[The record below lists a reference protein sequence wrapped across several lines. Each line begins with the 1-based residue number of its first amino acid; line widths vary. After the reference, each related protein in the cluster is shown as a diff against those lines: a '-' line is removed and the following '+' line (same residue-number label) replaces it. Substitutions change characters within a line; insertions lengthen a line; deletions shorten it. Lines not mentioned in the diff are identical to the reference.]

1 MYKRVSNQVDDEIC
15 GFTSE
20 KVKTSNNVPH
30 VNLAGWFTVCSCLKS
45 ARLRASAGIVPYTKS
60 DSNHE
65 TPTHPT
71 MTGSSSSRSLHGP
84 NPQTTHR
91 TAAVTECATDRGTQ
105 PPSSTMG
112 STFDLTTT
120 SRRPWVRQA
129 KRAQGTTKAAASE
142 AAMASAAKARHVNP
156 LEMT

>member
-1 MYKRVSNQVDDEIC
+1 MLRNFRWIINALVQTAVHCCTVMYKRVSNQVDDEIC

-71 MTGSSSSRSLHGP
+71 MTGSSSSRPPHGP
-84 NPQTTHR
+84 SPQTDHR
-91 TAAVTECATDRGTQ
+91 NTALTSLATRWHSGARRGAHLAAN
-105 PPSSTMG
+105 SLVL
-112 STFDLTTT
+112 FK
-120 SRRPWVRQA
+120 
-129 KRAQGTTKAAASE
+129 KRTPIHLS
-142 AAMASAAKARHVNP
+142 
-156 LEMT
+156 